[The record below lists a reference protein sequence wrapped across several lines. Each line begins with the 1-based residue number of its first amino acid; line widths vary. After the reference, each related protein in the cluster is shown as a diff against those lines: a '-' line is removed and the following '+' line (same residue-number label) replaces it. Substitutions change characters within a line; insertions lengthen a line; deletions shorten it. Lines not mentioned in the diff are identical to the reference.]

1 MLTEM
6 SRRPSRRIFLGG
18 ALGAVSLAA
27 AAPAQTPMN
36 KLGLDLFSL
45 RSQGWT
51 AFELLDFAAKHGAQI
66 AHFSEPR
73 FLGST
78 EPAHL
83 KKVREHADR
92 LGLELEVGFG
102 SICPTSTRFNKA
114 DGTPREQLLKMLG
127 VAKALRSPIVR
138 CYLGSSLDRQS
149 DIPFERHIENTIA
162 SCRSVRSEFSGAGVK
177 IAIENHAGDMQA
189 LQLRALVE
197 EAGKDYV
204 GALLDPGNATWTL
217 EDPHHTLEVLA
228 PVALTTGIRDS
239 RVWETEQGAN
249 VMWVPFGEGN
259 IDIVAWRKRLGTLR
273 PDLPFSLEIINLRS
287 PRPFNYRDP
296 AFWDHYRDVP
306 AWVFR
311 KFATLAEQG
320 KPYEAPQPPVT
331 READK
336 ARFDEWSARQEREDV
351 AHDLKF
357 SREKLGL

>member
-6 SRRPSRRIFLGG
+6 SSRFSRRSFLGG
-18 ALGAVSLAA
+18 ALAAGALGATASG
-27 AAPAQTPMN
+27 QKPMN

-45 RSQGWT
+45 RSQGWS
-51 AFELLDFAAKHGAQI
+51 AFELLDFAAKNGATM

-78 EPAHL
+78 DPAHL
-83 KKVREHADR
+83 EKVRAHADR
-92 LGLELEVGFG
+92 LGLDLEVGFG
-102 SICPTSTRFNKA
+102 SICPTSTRFNAA
-114 DGTPREQLLKMLG
+114 DGTPREQLLKMLD
-127 VAKALRSPIVR
+127 VAKRMRSPIVR
-138 CYLGSSLDRQS
+138 CYLGSSLDRQGEV
-149 DIPFERHIENTIA
+149 PFEQHIENTIA
-162 SCRSVRSEFSGAGVK
+162 SCRSVRSEFLDAGVK
-177 IAIENHAGDMQA
+177 IAVENHAGDMQA
-189 LQLRALVE
+189 LQLRGLVE

-217 EDPHHTLEVLA
+217 EDPHHTLEILA

-239 RVWETEQGAN
+239 RVWATEQGAN

-259 IDIVAWRKRLGTLR
+259 IDIVAWRKRLGELR

-296 AFWDHYRDVP
+296 AFWDDYRDVP

-311 KFATLAEQG
+311 KFATLAENG
-320 KPYEAPQPPVT
+320 KPYQAPQPPVT

-336 ARFDEWSARQEREDV
+336 ARFEEWTAKQEREDV
-351 AHDLKF
+351 AHDLRF